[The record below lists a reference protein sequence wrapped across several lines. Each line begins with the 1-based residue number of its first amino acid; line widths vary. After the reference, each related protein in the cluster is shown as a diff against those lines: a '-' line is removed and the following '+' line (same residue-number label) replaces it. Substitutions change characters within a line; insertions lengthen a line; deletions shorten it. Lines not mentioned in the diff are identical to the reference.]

1 MSQRKATTQRSGF
14 LLQDEG
20 QTQNEP
26 FRYSYTMKFPPAEQ
40 KALKL
45 LAKLLYFRED
55 YRDSHFP
62 LFRGFHNLAHLDAA
76 AQDVLSVA
84 RTLAAVAADVDGEL
98 SKREREAAKLADRYA
113 VKAARLA
120 AEIRKAIDEI
130 APRMKRGGGR

>member
-1 MSQRKATTQRSGF
+1 MSQRKSYNSAVWISLSRRRANTERAI
-14 LLQDEG
+14 
-20 QTQNEP
+20 
-26 FRYSYTMKFPPAEQ
+26 RYSYTMKFPPAEE

-62 LFRGFHNLAHLDAA
+62 LFRGLHNLAHLDAA

-84 RTLAAVAADVDGEL
+84 RTLAAVAADIDGEL